1 MWLLLFAG
9 LELWGEQFGSTKLS
23 LHSLHLDLRA
33 SMHQSMQGERSGG
46 YRWRMSPWPGD
57 GVICTSASL
66 SRVTEPLLTT
76 RLCDE
81 GSAFWIG
88 RLAIRSILFY
98 ADRVSA
104 TSIHSSPT
112 PSRLPLHNDLLEY
125 LGCDNPMEVIDVT
138 SLSGPYVEG
147 LSVGEAVAKRNALM
161 AGAAK
166 VVFKYAFPETVSTP
180 EGPPSPPMSLDS
192 DKGDSSDLIQESR
205 KEALRLATKS
215 VEPMVELTSDLLGDR
230 TVVDPRHS
238 ALSLGGGLWNSDG
251 YRMLFLDTLKK
262 VGIEF
267 KEVLVVGDPG
277 GEGAKGLA
285 RVEFD

>member
-1 MWLLLFAG
+1 MPKRTVWARCVGCPL
-9 LELWGEQFGSTKLS
+9 
-23 LHSLHLDLRA
+23 
-33 SMHQSMQGERSGG
+33 
-46 YRWRMSPWPGD
+46 RMSLSQEGGGTCKYD
-57 GVICTSASL
+57 LYHNETS
-66 SRVTEPLLTT
+66 LTL

-98 ADRVSA
+98 ADRLAS
-104 TSIHSSPT
+104 TSIHSSST
-112 PSRLPLHNDLLEY
+112 PSRLPLHDDLLTY
-125 LGCDNPMEVIDVT
+125 FGCDGPMGLIDVT
-138 SLSGPYVEG
+138 SLSGPYVED

-166 VVFKYAFPETVSTP
+166 VVFKYAFPDDNIIS
-180 EGPPSPPMSLDS
+180 PPSPPMSLDS
-192 DKGDSSDLIQESR
+192 DSASGFDPYQESR
-205 KEALRLATKS
+205 REALRLATKS
-215 VEPMVELTSDLLGDR
+215 VEPMVELTTELLGDR

-238 ALSLGGGLWNSDG
+238 ALSLGGGLWNSMG
-251 YRMLFLDTLKK
+251 YRKLFLDKLRKD
-262 VGIEF
+262 GIEF